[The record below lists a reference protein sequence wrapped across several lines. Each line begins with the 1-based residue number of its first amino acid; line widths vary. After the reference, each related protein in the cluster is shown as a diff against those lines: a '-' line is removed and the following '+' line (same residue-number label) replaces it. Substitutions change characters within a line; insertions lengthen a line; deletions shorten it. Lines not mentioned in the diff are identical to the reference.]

1 MLKEL
6 NIYVGTKFVFEVK
19 LLTGD
24 ECMFLVVKSDKS
36 LA

>member
-6 NIYVGTKFVFEVK
+6 NIYVGTKFVFKVK

-24 ECMFLVVKSDKS
+24 ECVFLVVKSDES
-36 LA
+36 FA